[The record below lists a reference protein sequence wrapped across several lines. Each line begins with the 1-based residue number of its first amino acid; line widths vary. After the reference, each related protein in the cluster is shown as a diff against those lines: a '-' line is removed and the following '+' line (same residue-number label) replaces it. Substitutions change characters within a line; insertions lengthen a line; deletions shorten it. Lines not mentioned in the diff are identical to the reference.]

1 VFGRIFVITVVLI
14 VYGSLY
20 PFAFESRHLA
30 AAPFTVLAHSW
41 PSGVDRFLLKD
52 FVLNVLI
59 YLPVGFFGVLALGKG
74 QPRIFYGAVT
84 VLLGLALSTGMEALQ
99 LYDDARNSSALDV
112 VSNTLGS
119 TLGAGLAFLYGKR
132 VARMLEHPQMRAV
145 FRPSGALLLLCCWIG
160 YQTFPLIPQL
170 SHTQLFSKLAFL
182 LHPASFSPLQFLD
195 VLVSWLIVAR
205 LLEAVGG
212 PGTLAWMMLLIP
224 ARLFLNG
231 RTVTWADIGGGFCAW
246 LLWSRLLCRQEKR
259 TILLA
264 FLAAALLVVRGTVP
278 FHWQSMSTPFSWVPF
293 AGFLTEQSS
302 VGMIFFYK
310 TFLYGTT
317 LWLFRA
323 SGYPDL
329 VTIAGVALLLG
340 LVEASQTHL
349 VDRTPEI
356 TDSFYTVILG
366 LVLRFLDS
374 ADRQARAAA
383 ERQAAVVRPGG

>member
-1 VFGRIFVITVVLI
+1 MFGRIFFITVVLI

-20 PFAFESRHLA
+20 PFAFESRYLA
-30 AAPFTVLAHSW
+30 AAPLTVLAHSW

-59 YLPVGFFGVLALGKG
+59 YLPVGFFGVLTLGKG
-74 QPRIFYGAVT
+74 QPRIFYGAVA

-119 TLGAGLAFLYGKR
+119 ALGAGLAFLYGKR
-132 VARMLEHPQMRAV
+132 VAHMLEHPQMRAV
-145 FRPSGALLLLCCWIG
+145 FRPSGALLLLCCWVG

-170 SHTQLFSKLAFL
+170 SHTQLLGKLTSL
-182 LHPASFSPLQFLD
+182 LHPSFRLLQFTD
-195 VLVSWLIVAR
+195 VLVGWLIVAR

-212 PGTLAWMMLLIP
+212 PGTLAWMMMLIP

-231 RTVTWADIGGGFCAW
+231 RTVTWPDIAGAFCAW
-246 LLWSRLLCRQEKR
+246 LLWSRLLCRHAKR

-264 FLAAALLVVRGTVP
+264 LLAAALLVVRGTIP
-278 FHWQSMSTPFSWVPF
+278 IHWQSISTPFSWVPF

-310 TFLYGTT
+310 TFLYGST

-323 SGYPDL
+323 SGYSDL
-329 VTIAGVALLLG
+329 LSIAGVALLLG

-349 VDRTPEI
+349 ADRTPEI
-356 TDSFYTVILG
+356 TDSVYTVILG

-383 ERQAAVVRPGG
+383 EQQAVVRLE